1 MEGFL
6 VSVIDDGI
14 LENNE
19 SFSIQLSL
27 TEINDS
33 SIIVINPAMDTI
45 NIEITDDDG
54 NYTVLWG
61 LLAPLDYKDPSII
74 RTPYPSIIKSTPS
87 TLHFDPVIIPEISR
101 STALHVHLTHWRT

>member
-1 MEGFL
+1 MEGLL

-19 SFSIQLSL
+19 TFSIQLSL

-33 SIIVINPAMDTI
+33 SIIVINPAMDII

-54 NYTVLWG
+54 NYTVLSR
-61 LLAPLDYKDPSII
+61 LLPPLDYKDPSII
-74 RTPYPSIIKSTPS
+74 RTPR
-87 TLHFDPVIIPEISR
+87 L
-101 STALHVHLTHWRT
+101 

>member
-6 VSVIDDGI
+6 VSVIDDDI

-19 SFSIQLSL
+19 TFSLQLSF

-54 NYTVLWG
+54 NY
-61 LLAPLDYKDPSII
+61 AAII
-74 RTPYPSIIKSTPS
+74 STPR
-87 TLHFDPVIIPEISR
+87 L
-101 STALHVHLTHWRT
+101 